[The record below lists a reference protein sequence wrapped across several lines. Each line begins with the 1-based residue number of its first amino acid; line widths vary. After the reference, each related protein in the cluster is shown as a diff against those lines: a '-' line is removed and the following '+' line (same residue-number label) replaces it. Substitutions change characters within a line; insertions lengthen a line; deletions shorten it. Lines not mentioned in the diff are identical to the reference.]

1 MVLDRHVAALLLVEM
16 DVDDWL
22 PSPIVVEWVPSVS
35 RLDTGSGSSLS
46 QYRDPDDGGGQLD
59 NRLHCTDP
67 SLERANTHRVYFCML
82 PSHARTYSLFKG
94 TLYAL

>member
-1 MVLDRHVAALLLVEM
+1 MLTIGFLHLSLLSGFLLFPVSTPVAGL
-16 DVDDWL
+16 
-22 PSPIVVEWVPSVS
+22 
-35 RLDTGSGSSLS
+35 
-46 QYRDPDDGGGQLD
+46 RDPDDGGGQLD